1 MAKVDIKGAFV
12 QTTMEGL
19 DVYMKI
25 HRKLVA
31 YLLVIYPE
39 FAELVQADGLIVT
52 HLQKAMYGCLQ
63 ASKLWYNLLI
73 KVLKSQGYA
82 VSEVEPCVMR

>member
-1 MAKVDIKGAFV
+1 MYSMYTVLALYTGMSGYLMAKVDIKGAFV

-52 HLQKAMYGCLQ
+52 HMQKAM
-63 ASKLWYNLLI
+63 
-73 KVLKSQGYA
+73 
-82 VSEVEPCVMR
+82 